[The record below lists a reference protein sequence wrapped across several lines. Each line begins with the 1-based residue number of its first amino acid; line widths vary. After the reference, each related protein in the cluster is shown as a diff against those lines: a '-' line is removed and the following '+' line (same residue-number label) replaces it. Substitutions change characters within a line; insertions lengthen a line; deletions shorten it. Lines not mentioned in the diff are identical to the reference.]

1 MSIVMIPKQY
11 LILLIFILIILLFV
25 FANKLN
31 DQLCLEC
38 IFKKEE
44 FQMIKNQ
51 NLHENPQHIKE
62 DKEIA
67 QLQQQSMDSTNPL
80 ESVFG
85 QNNGMHIAPLPTK
98 LRKGIDRVY
107 HPNQYPYKSADFY
120 DQDWYPNLKL
130 PFQVL
135 GGGYRM
141 TPTLG
146 GTQIPMFN
154 PPTPIDISDDNIA
167 PNNIMVVNPNKF
179 KEQIGVLYKIF
190 GSNNE
195 IYPLYRTPARRNM
208 NQYNY
213 YTRQGPY
220 GVQVPVVTKNKT
232 DELDTNDVVFLKGL
246 PGSYRVTIY
255 SDDLPSYVSTAF

>member
-11 LILLIFILIILLFV
+11 FILLILILMILLFV

-44 FQMIKNQ
+44 FQQMK
-51 NLHENPQHIKE
+51 KE
-62 DKEIA
+62 KSSEEEIPKIN
-67 QLQQQSMDSTNPL
+67 SEPI
-80 ESVFG
+80 FG
-85 QNNGMHIAPLPTK
+85 PNTGMRIAPLSTK
-98 LRKGIDRVY
+98 LGKDIDRVY
-107 HPNQYPYKSADFY
+107 HPNQYPYKSPDFY
-120 DQDWYPNLKL
+120 DQSWYPNLKL

-135 GGGYRM
+135 GGGRRM

-146 GTQIPMFN
+146 GTQVAMLN
-154 PPTPIDISDDNIA
+154 PPAPIDISDDNIA
-167 PNNIMVVNPNKF
+167 PNNIMVVNPNKY

>member
-1 MSIVMIPKQY
+1 MIPKQY
-11 LILLIFILIILLFV
+11 FILIILILIILLFI
-25 FANKLN
+25 FAQKLN

-44 FQMIKNQ
+44 FQQMNQ
-51 NLHENPQHIKE
+51 QQNQQTEN
-62 DKEIA
+62 KEINYV
-67 QLQQQSMDSTNPL
+67 QQHSVDSQNPL

-85 QNNGMHIAPLPTK
+85 QNNGMHIAPLPPK
-98 LRKGIDRVY
+98 LKTQMDRVY
-107 HPNQYPYKSADFY
+107 HPNQYPYKSPDFY
-120 DQDWYPNLKL
+120 DQNWYPNLKL

-135 GGGYRM
+135 GGGRRM

-146 GTQIPMFN
+146 GTQIAMFN
-154 PPTPIDISDDNIA
+154 PPTPKDISDDNIA
-167 PNNIMVVNPNKF
+167 PNNIMVVNPNKY
-179 KEQIGVLYKIF
+179 KEQIGVIYKIF

-246 PGSYRVTIY
+246 PGAYRVTIY
-255 SDDLPSYVSTAF
+255 ADDLPSYVSTAF

>member
-11 LILLIFILIILLFV
+11 FILLILILMILLFV

-38 IFKKEE
+38 VFKKEE
-44 FQMIKNQ
+44 FQQMKQ
-51 NLHENPQHIKE
+51 KE
-62 DKEIA
+62 SSKEEVNSEPIFGPNTGMKIA
-67 QLQQQSMDSTNPL
+67 S
-80 ESVFG
+80 
-85 QNNGMHIAPLPTK
+85 LPTK
-98 LRKGIDRVY
+98 LGKEIDRVY
-107 HPNQYPYKSADFY
+107 HPNQYPYKSPDFY
-120 DQDWYPNLKL
+120 DQSWYPDLKL

-154 PPTPIDISDDNIA
+154 PPSPIDISDDNIA

>member
-1 MSIVMIPKQY
+1 MSLIMIPKQY
-11 LILLIFILIILLFV
+11 FILIILILIILLFI
-25 FANKLN
+25 FAQKLN

-44 FQMIKNQ
+44 FQQMNENKENKESNEMQSNNQ
-51 NLHENPQHIKE
+51 SEL
-62 DKEIA
+62 
-67 QLQQQSMDSTNPL
+67 QLQSI
-80 ESVFG
+80 FG
-85 QNNGMHIAPLPTK
+85 QNNGMKIANIPPK
-98 LRKGIDRVY
+98 LKTQIDRVY
-107 HPNQYPYKSADFY
+107 HPNQYPYKSPDFY
-120 DQDWYPNLKL
+120 DQSWYPNLKL

-135 GGGYRM
+135 GGGRRM

-146 GTQIPMFN
+146 GTQIAMFN
-154 PPTPIDISDDNIA
+154 PPSPKDISDDNIA
-167 PNNIMVVNPNKF
+167 PNNIMVVNPNKY
-179 KEQIGVLYKIF
+179 KEQIGVIYKIF

-246 PGSYRVTIY
+246 PGAYRVTIY
-255 SDDLPSYVSTAF
+255 ADDLPSYVSTAF